1 MRRKRDGVRGD
12 GGAALFALCVL
23 VVSSLLSQCC
33 AYAIDVLEPRDNKN
47 NASLPDPYI
56 FSPSQY
62 WDGIDGQWN
71 TFDLHVGTPPQWVRV
86 LASTASQQTW
96 TIFKDACTDSTCFD
110 SRGRT
115 YNNNESTTWHEKGYY
130 LLWLERHMNF
140 TGNGLFGYD
149 TVGLGLPGSEGLTL
163 FNTTV
168 GEHISKDFWLGHFGL
183 NAKPTNFT
191 AFEEPSPS
199 YMAYLFQQ
207 NLIPSMS
214 FGYTAGAQYR
224 MHLHSQLMHKLIIS
238 RPGNRPSKPHARW
251 LRHLPV
257 HPQRSDIRVCAR

>member
-1 MRRKRDGVRGD
+1 MRRKREGIRGH
-12 GGAALFALCVL
+12 GSGMLYAMCLL
-23 VVSSLLSQCC
+23 VVSSFLSRCGAY
-33 AYAIDVLEPRDNKN
+33 AYAIDVLEPRDTKN
-47 NASLPDPYI
+47 NASLPDPFS

-71 TFDLHVGTPPQWVRV
+71 TFDLRVGTPSQWVRV

-96 TIFKDACTDSTCFD
+96 TVFKQACTDTTCFD

-115 YNNNESTTWHEKGYY
+115 YYNNDSSTWHDRGYY
-130 LLWLERHMNF
+130 QLWLEKNLNF

-149 TVGLGLPGSEGLTL
+149 TVGLGLPGYEGPTL
-163 FNTTV
+163 LNTTV
-168 GEHISKDFWLGHFGL
+168 GELVSKDFWLGHFGL

-199 YMAYLFQQ
+199 YMSYLFQQ

-224 MHLHSQLMHKLIIS
+224 M
-238 RPGNRPSKPHARW
+238 
-251 LRHLPV
+251 
-257 HPQRSDIRVCAR
+257 